1 MRWTTGRTRCALAR
15 WRRRP
20 GTGPAAS
27 ARSNRWAR
35 SASSSWRAEC
45 ATSAFALRVARRG
58 VRHHEAAVRV
68 ADEDDR
74 SLDLGQPV
82 LQVGGVDAEPAQGVG
97 GRDHGIAALVQAV
110 DNRRPARSIR
120 ERPVDEPPVGS
131 GFAAAPAGPEVTA
144 APPRNTAMSRRATH
158 ARTPWR
164 RLAVKTLTLPR
175 AADWFAQQT
184 WAADRAPGPG
194 ASRSHP
200 VRCAEPSASRA
211 SGHRSRPCALTG
223 LRRRSWERNRS
234 STATSNA
241 VWGSESPPEA

>member
-1 MRWTTGRTRCALAR
+1 MGCL
-15 WRRRP
+15 
-20 GTGPAAS
+20 
-27 ARSNRWAR
+27 
-35 SASSSWRAEC
+35 
-45 ATSAFALRVARRG
+45 FALLALISPRLALFLLWIFSDVLSRAF
-58 VRHHEAAVRV
+58 
-68 ADEDDR
+68 D
-74 SLDLGQPV
+74 SWIIPGQPV

-131 GFAAAPAGPEVTA
+131 GFAAAPAGPAVTA

-164 RLAVKTLTLPR
+164 RLALKTLTLPR

-184 WAADRAPGPG
+184 CPADRAPGPG

-223 LRRRSWERNRS
+223 LRRRSWERDRS

-241 VWGSESPPEA
+241 VWAARRRVAAGGLIRRRTADRRRCRTSRP